1 MVHVLSMD
9 DAIQEV
15 VCETVA
21 HGGHAGVETPS
32 GLGLFDELQ
41 REFPQA
47 TIITI
52 NLAALLDA
60 LDEAVEREDA

>member
-9 DAIQEV
+9 EAIQCV
-15 VCETVA
+15 VGETVA
-21 HGGHAGVETPS
+21 HGGHTGVDTPS
-32 GLGLFDELQ
+32 GLGLFDALR

-47 TIITI
+47 TITTI

-60 LDEAVEREDA
+60 LDEAVEHEDA

>member
-1 MVHVLSMD
+1 MVHVLSRD
-9 DAIQEV
+9 EAIQCV
-15 VCETVA
+15 VGESLA

-32 GLGLFDELQ
+32 GLGLFDALR

-47 TIITI
+47 TITTI

-60 LDEAVEREDA
+60 LDEAVEQEDA